1 MVPKWEARLKMVYHL
16 PEFRRE
22 KRQWGMQE
30 QAVLREMEGADWSQ
44 F

>member
-1 MVPKWEARLKMVYHL
+1 MVYHL

-30 QAVLREMEGADWSQ
+30 QAVLRKMEGADSGK